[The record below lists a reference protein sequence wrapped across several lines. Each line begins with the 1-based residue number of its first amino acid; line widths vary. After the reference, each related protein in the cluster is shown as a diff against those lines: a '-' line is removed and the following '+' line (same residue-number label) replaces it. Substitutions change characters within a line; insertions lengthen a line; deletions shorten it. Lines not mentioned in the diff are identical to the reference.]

1 MFNIAK
7 KFIKSVL
14 NSKNTID
21 DSHNQNEKNI
31 ENNLK
36 IFDEIVNKY
45 SINGVINTNEHSVLK
60 ELINNIRNNFVLS
73 ANNIDINLDNDEET
87 YKGDAVLIKR
97 EYLAKWIFSFLV
109 PLLRYDIY
117 EVNEE
122 EKLVVYNEIVKLI
135 NIKHFET
142 LSEYIDFIEGKFYL
156 YNDIENRISFDYSKL
171 NLFNHY
177 FNDTIV
183 DTLNVDDFKQNK
195 SALIVGEDN
204 FNSVTLFNEILS
216 TEIVLNKSDSFFINA
231 FYIIFVQIKRNINK
245 YSNISI
251 LKENITKYIHNKYIV
266 YVDEED

>member
-1 MFNIAK
+1 M
-7 KFIKSVL
+7 
-14 NSKNTID
+14 
-21 DSHNQNEKNI
+21 QNG
-31 ENNLK
+31 
-36 IFDEIVNKY
+36 F
-45 SINGVINTNEHSVLK
+45 
-60 ELINNIRNNFVLS
+60 
-73 ANNIDINLDNDEET
+73 
-87 YKGDAVLIKR
+87 
-97 EYLAKWIFSFLV
+97 FLF
-109 PLLRYDIY
+109 Y

-245 YSNISI
+245 YSDISI